1 LRPGSHRFWVLCR
14 HLWLVP
20 VLVGLALVAG
30 EVAPVPSAAQRS
42 EEIREAIR
50 ASLPKYASQPAGDS
64 SQAAGSSGR
73 DEERNG
79 VLHLPTMTVRSKKG
93 LSSLGDYQMMTPKG
107 RLEMA
112 RKLYPALKLGNLL
125 GLNNAIATGMLREEV
140 EASRKTD
147 LQERIRRA
155 TIVETPETRETDE
168 LLKAATA
175 RPDMHW
181 AGQGRP

>member
-1 LRPGSHRFWVLCR
+1 LRPGFHRILALCR

-20 VLVGLALVAG
+20 VLVGLALAAG

-50 ASLPKYASQPAGDS
+50 ASLPRYVSQPAEDS
-64 SQAAGSSGR
+64 GQTTGISGR

-79 VLHLPTMTVRSKKG
+79 VLHLPTMTVRSKQG
-93 LSSLGDYQMMTPKG
+93 LSSLGDYQKMTSKG
-107 RLEMA
+107 RLELA

-125 GLNNAIATGMLREEV
+125 GLNNAIATGMLLEEV
-140 EASRKTD
+140 EASKKTD
-147 LQERIRRA
+147 LKERIRRA
-155 TIVETPETRETDE
+155 TIVVTPETRETDE

-181 AGQGRP
+181 AGQSSP